1 MLNLSSVRSL
11 LFALAVLSVVVLGM
25 PTTSS
30 AGVIFSVSFGPP
42 PLPVYEQPYC
52 PGEGF
57 IWTPGYWAYDYD
69 FGDYY
74 WVPGTWVR
82 APRVGYYWT
91 PGYWAWFGNRYVF
104 YEGYWGPQIGFY
116 GGINYGYGYFGNG
129 YDGGRWER
137 GRFFYNRSVTNVNVT
152 TIHNVYN
159 TTVINRTTV
168 NRVSYNG
175 GNGGISARPTRQQ
188 ETFAR
193 QRHLAPVA
201 DQTQHRQLARVDR
214 EQRASVNHGR
224 PAIAAT
230 ARPRDFKDRVPAREA
245 GGAYNPPANRAPS
258 DQRGNRRE
266 AQRVENNQQA
276 NRAGQRAENNQ
287 QVNRPGQRPANEQRN
302 QDWRRPNTNNSNE
315 RPPSAVHPTDRPRN
329 ERPAPVNT
337 GDARRE
343 QQNQREQQRV
353 NQRQEQERQRV
364 QQNQERQN
372 QRMEQQRAND
382 SRRQQAEQRQQQ
394 QRVEQRREPPQ
405 QQQRVE
411 QRREPPPQQQQRA
424 EPRREQPQQ
433 AREPANRDES
443 KEKKDRPPNER

>member
-1 MLNLSSVRSL
+1 MLNLPSVRSL

-42 PLPVYEQPYC
+42 PLPVYEQPLC

-91 PGYWAWFGNRYVF
+91 PGYWAWGGNRYLF

-152 TIHNVYN
+152 NIHNVYN

-193 QRHLAPVA
+193 QRHLSPVA

-230 ARPRDFKDRVPAREA
+230 TRPRDFKDRVPAREA
-245 GGAYNPPANRAPS
+245 GGAYNPPANRAPT
-258 DQRGNRRE
+258 DQRGNRHDV
-266 AQRVENNQQA
+266 QHPGNQQA
-276 NRAGQRAENNQ
+276 NH
-287 QVNRPGQRPANEQRN
+287 PGQRPENNHQANHPGQHAEN
-302 QDWRRPNTNNSNE
+302 QPRVQEERQKND
-315 RPPSAVHPTDRPRN
+315 RPPTAMAPRDVPRGN
-329 ERPAPVNT
+329 HPAPVT
-337 GDARRE
+337 GDNRHE
-343 QQNQREQQRV
+343 QQNQNQHEQQRV
-353 NQRQEQERQRV
+353 KE

-372 QRMEQQRAND
+372 QHMEQQRANEA
-382 SRRQQAEQRQQQ
+382 RRQQAEQPHQQPQHQ
-394 QRVEQRREPPQ
+394 QRVEQTHERPQPPQ
-405 QQQRVE
+405 QT
-411 QRREPPPQQQQRA
+411 A
-424 EPRREQPQQ
+424 EPRHEQQPQHQ
-433 AREPANRDES
+433 QQHQNAEES
-443 KEKKDRPPNER
+443 KEKKDRPPNLR

>member
-1 MLNLSSVRSL
+1 MLNLPSVRSL

-42 PLPVYEQPYC
+42 PLPVYEQPLC

-91 PGYWAWFGNRYVF
+91 PGYWAWGGNRYLF

-152 TIHNVYN
+152 NIHNVYN

-193 QRHLAPVA
+193 QRHLSPVA

-230 ARPRDFKDRVPAREA
+230 PRARDFKDRVPAREA

-258 DQRGNRRE
+258 DQRANRRDVQHP
-266 AQRVENNQQA
+266 ANQPANRPGLHPDINQQA
-276 NRAGQRAENNQ
+276 NR
-287 QVNRPGQRPANEQRN
+287 PGQHPEPQQRVQEQRQKN
-302 QDWRRPNTNNSNE
+302 D
-315 RPPSAVHPTDRPRN
+315 RPPSAMAPRDVPRAN
-329 ERPAPVNT
+329 HPAPVT
-337 GDARRE
+337 GDNRHE
-343 QQNQREQQRV
+343 QQNQREQQQV
-353 NQRQEQERQRV
+353 KERQNQERQRA

-372 QRMEQQRAND
+372 QRMEQQRATEA
-382 SRRQQAEQRQQQ
+382 RRQQAEPPHQQQQ
-394 QRVEQRREPPQ
+394 QRVEQRREQPQPP
-405 QQQRVE
+405 
-411 QRREPPPQQQQRA
+411 QQRA
-424 EPRREQPQQ
+424 EPRREQQPQHQ
-433 AREPANRDES
+433 QQHQNAEES
-443 KEKKDRPPNER
+443 KQKKDRPPNQR